1 MNDLI
6 YKTKEDTTSYYRDGH
21 GNKIPGENL
30 SAGTMLLLRNTCCHL
45 LPTDN
50 VFEIHAMDTEDKY
63 YVVLDESQVEY
74 VTGNTGVR

>member
-1 MNDLI
+1 MTDLI

-30 SAGTMLLLRNTCCHL
+30 SAGTKLLLRNTCCHL